1 MQLPCNY
8 RPKEAGQTKEGTD
21 MSKSKY
27 GNSNLYMTT
36 REFADMVIDAL
47 DEQNYFK
54 KDDVAHPYD
63 IAMAFTTVGETI
75 GKAMEWAISQEAQMK
90 LNHNISYTTTSTGN
104 DTQYTVTNKN
114 AVMETKDLRKS
125 ALPID
130 DEIAPAIDDNE
141 VGYSEWRSKKGYM

>member
-1 MQLPCNY
+1 
-8 RPKEAGQTKEGTD
+8 

-63 IAMAFTTVGETI
+63 IAVSFTTVGETI
-75 GKAMEWAISQEAQMK
+75 GKAMEWAIKHEAR
-90 LNHNISYTTTSTGN
+90 LNSNTSFTSTSIGN
-104 DTQYTVTNKN
+104 NFKYTVTNKES
-114 AVMETKDLRKS
+114 VMKTGDLRKN

-130 DEIAPAIDDNE
+130 DEISPVVDDNE
-141 VGYSEWRSKKGYM
+141 VGYNEWRSKKGYM

>member
-8 RPKEAGQTKEGTD
+8 RPKEAGPTKKGTD
-21 MSKSKY
+21 MSKSKF

-63 IAMAFTTVGETI
+63 IAVSFTTVGETI

-90 LNHNISYTTTSTGN
+90 LSHNISYSEHKEAVMKTGN
-104 DTQYTVTNKN
+104 
-114 AVMETKDLRKS
+114 LRKN

-130 DEIAPAIDDNE
+130 DEIAPALLEEGESLIDDL
-141 VGYSEWRSKKGYM
+141 GYNEWRSKKGYM